1 MRLKV
6 FSIIDETL
14 QLLSEKQPIYDYCL
28 DMVEKSLQEIL
39 GVQNEM
45 VVDIRGRIKT
55 KESLREKIIRN
66 RFYMEFEQATEIL
79 HHLSDL
85 IGVSIEC
92 RFIQEEFLLLKQLR
106 EQLTEQTED
115 GLYYH
120 PAFPNLQFDIHSKQP
135 QIQKNGFAIYRVD
148 GCYYYQ
154 GERINV
160 ELQIKSLV
168 NTFWSEI
175 EHKLV
180 YKNSNYYVYDD
191 FMKELLSSLKASLT
205 IVDRQMSI
213 LFNQMQDHS
222 QNNLKVTQSG
232 FESLITKGIND
243 IFAMKML
250 DSVGFTMNIKNTSM
264 ILGHYIFLNDL
275 QSNRHE
281 SDHIGALFRTFRKL
295 NSIQIDFTD
304 EIIMEERLQSDD
316 AFIQTLGT
324 HLLSV
329 INDDYDW
336 YVFFRML
343 FAIEPGNNIHDFMM
357 FLNVI
362 KNYLVDDYWLNT
374 SFVKLSMDEAAVL
387 HRECMQMLADSLV
400 QIGTIQI
407 LHDDKMKQI
416 NCLFVHFVE
425 ELEQRTISYRDF
437 MQYREAYR
445 EEWILQVN
453 KLFGREDVLTINVKQ
468 S

>member
-6 FSIIDETL
+6 FSVIDDTL
-14 QLLSEKQPIYDYCL
+14 QLLSENQPLYTQCL
-28 DMVEKSLQEIL
+28 TEVYQGLYTIL
-39 GVQNEM
+39 GQHNEM

-66 RFYMEFEQATEIL
+66 RFYMEYDHAQDIL
-79 HHLSDL
+79 NHLSDL

-106 EQLTEQTED
+106 KQLTLCDEEN
-115 GLYYH
+115 LYYREDL
-120 PAFPNLQFDIHSKQP
+120 PALRFDIQSKQP
-135 QIQKNGFAIYRVD
+135 QIQKNGFSIYRID
-148 GCYYYQ
+148 GCYIFQ
-154 GERINV
+154 GHRVNV

-213 LFNQMQDHS
+213 LFNQMQDTS

-250 DSVGFTMNIKNTSM
+250 DSVGFTMNIKNTST

-275 QSNRHE
+275 QNNRQG
-281 SDHIGALFRTFRKL
+281 SDHIGALFHTFRKL

-304 EIIMEERLQSDD
+304 EIMMEEQLQSDD
-316 AFIQTLGT
+316 VFIQRVGSY
-324 HLLSV
+324 LLSI

-343 FAIEPGNNIHDFMM
+343 FAIEPGNNIHDFVM
-357 FLNVI
+357 FLQVI

-374 SFVKLSMDEAAVL
+374 SFVKLSMSEADIL
-387 HRECMQMLADSLV
+387 HHECMQMLADSLV
-400 QIGTIQI
+400 YIGTIHI
-407 LHDDKMKQI
+407 LHDDKMKMI
-416 NCLFVHFVE
+416 NRCFVHFVE

-437 MQYREAYR
+437 MQYKDAYHADWLR
-445 EEWILQVN
+445 RVDEIFHKE
-453 KLFGREDVLTINVKQ
+453 
-468 S
+468 

>member
-6 FSIIDETL
+6 FDIIDDTL
-14 QLLSEKQPIYDYCL
+14 ALLEKNQRSYEECL
-28 DMVEKSLQEIL
+28 RSVRKTLHALL
-39 GVQNEM
+39 GEHNEM

-66 RFYMEFEQATEIL
+66 RFYIERDNAQDIL
-79 HHLSDL
+79 QNLSDL

-92 RFIQEEFLLLKQLR
+92 RFIHEEFLLLQQLR
-106 EQLTEQTED
+106 EALLVKDEEGLFYHED
-115 GLYYH
+115 Y
-120 PAFPNLQFDIHSKQP
+120 PALRFDIHSKQP
-135 QIQKNGFAIYRVD
+135 QIQKNGFSIYRVD
-148 GCYYYQ
+148 GCYVHE
-154 GERINV
+154 GMRVSV

-191 FMKELLSSLKASLT
+191 FMKELLASLKASLT

-213 LFNQMQDHS
+213 LFNQMQDNS
-222 QNNLKVTQSG
+222 QNNLKVTQSS

-243 IFAMKML
+243 IFAMKLL
-250 DSVGFTMNIKNTSM
+250 DSVGFTMNIKNTST

-275 QSNRHE
+275 QNSR
-281 SDHIGALFRTFRKL
+281 SDNDRIGALFHTFRKL
-295 NSIQIDFTD
+295 NSIEIDFTD
-304 EIIMEERLQSDD
+304 EIVMEAQVESDD
-316 AFIQTLGT
+316 CFVQTLGSY
-324 HLLSV
+324 LISI
-329 INDDYDW
+329 INSDYDW

-343 FAIEPGNNIHDFMM
+343 FAIEPDNNINDFLM
-357 FLNVI
+357 FLKVI

-374 SFVKLSMDEAAVL
+374 SFVKLSMSEADIL
-387 HRECMQMLADSLV
+387 HRECMQMLADALV
-400 QIGTIQI
+400 DIGTIHI

-416 NCLFVHFVE
+416 NRAFVLFVE

-437 MQYREAYR
+437 MQYRDAYR
-445 EEWILQVN
+445 QEWFERMRAI
-453 KLFGREDVLTINVKQ
+453 FH
-468 S
+468 

>member
-14 QLLSEKQPIYDYCL
+14 EL
-28 DMVEKSLQEIL
+28 LQENQQLYEDCLRDVRRTLRTLL
-39 GVQNEM
+39 GERNEM
-45 VVDIRGRIKT
+45 VMDIRGRIKT

-66 RFYMEFEQATEIL
+66 RFYIEYDKASDIL
-79 HHLSDL
+79 AHLSDL

-92 RFIQEEFLLLKQLR
+92 RFIHEEFVLLQLLR
-106 EQLTEQTED
+106 DTMSVQDEE
-115 GLYYH
+115 GLYHH
-120 PAFPNLQFDIHSKQP
+120 PDHPSLRFDIQSKQP
-135 QIQKNGFAIYRVD
+135 QIQKNGFSIYRVD
-148 GCYYYQ
+148 GCYLRD
-154 GERINV
+154 GVRINV

-191 FMKELLSSLKASLT
+191 FMKELLASLKASLT

-213 LFNQMQDHS
+213 IFNQMQDNS
-222 QNNLKVTQSG
+222 QSNLKVTQSS

-250 DSVGFTMNIKNTSM
+250 DSVGFTMNIKNTST
-264 ILGHYIFLNDL
+264 ILGHYIFLNEL
-275 QSNRHE
+275 QNSR
-281 SDHIGALFRTFRKL
+281 SDTDRIGALFHTFRKL

-304 EIIMEERLQSDD
+304 AIHMEEELHSDD
-316 AFIQTLGT
+316 PFIQRVGSY
-324 HLLSV
+324 LLSI

-343 FAIEPGNNIHDFMM
+343 FAIEPGNNIHDFTM
-357 FLNVI
+357 FLMVI

-374 SFVKLSMDEAAVL
+374 SFVKLSMEEADIV
-387 HRECMQMLADSLV
+387 HGECMEMLADSLV
-400 QIGTIQI
+400 DIGTIHI

-416 NCLFVHFVE
+416 NRAFVHFIE
-425 ELEQRTISYRDF
+425 ELEQRTISFRDF
-437 MQYREAYR
+437 MQYRDAYR
-445 EEWILQVN
+445 QDWIERN
-453 KLFGREDVLTINVKQ
+453 RAIFHRTKHD
-468 S
+468 

>member
-6 FSIIDETL
+6 FSVIDDTL
-14 QLLSEKQPIYDYCL
+14 DHLSEHQPIYEHCL
-28 DMVEKSLQEIL
+28 SELQKNLQQIL
-39 GVQNEM
+39 GEQNEM

-66 RFYMEFEQATEIL
+66 RFYIEFDQAKQIL
-79 HHLSDL
+79 EHLSDL

-106 EQLTEQTED
+106 EALSEQADD

-120 PAFPNLQFDIHSKQP
+120 KAYPHVHFDIHSKQP
-135 QIQKNGFAIYRVD
+135 QIQKNGFAIYRID
-148 GCYYYQ
+148 GCYLYEGQ
-154 GERINV
+154 RINV

-275 QSNRHE
+275 QDNRQD

-295 NSIQIDFTD
+295 NSIQIDFTE
-304 EIIMEERLQSDD
+304 EIIMEEELHSDD
-316 AFIQTLGT
+316 VFVQILGN
-324 HLLSV
+324 HLLSI

-343 FAIEPGNNIHDFMM
+343 FAIEPGNNILDFMM
-357 FLNVI
+357 FLKVI

-374 SFVKLSMDEAAVL
+374 SFVRLTMEEAEIL
-387 HRECMQMLADSLV
+387 HRECMKMLADSLV
-400 QIGTIQI
+400 HIGTIHI
-407 LHDDKMKQI
+407 LHDDKMKEI
-416 NCLFVHFVE
+416 NCLFVHFIE

-437 MQYREAYR
+437 MQYQKAYHD
-445 EEWILQVN
+445 EWILRIDR
-453 KLFGREDVLTINVKQ
+453 LFGRVPSIKEG
-468 S
+468 